1 MTKKYRQ
8 KTIKEIISKNE
19 INNQDVLLNI
29 LLEKGF
35 VLTQATLSRDMKDMK
50 IIKAPTSKG
59 VYIYQL
65 SDKISALQE
74 ESTTISS
81 YGFVSIEFSGQL
93 AVIKTRPG
101 YAMGI
106 ASEIDQKATDTI
118 IGTVAG
124 DDTILLVPREGIS
137 REAVKISLASF
148 IPIK

>member
-35 VLTQATLSRDMKDMK
+35 MLTQATLSRDMKDLK
-50 IIKAPTSKG
+50 IVKAPTSRG

-74 ESTTISS
+74 ETTTLSS

-137 REAVKISLASF
+137 REAIKISLASF

>member
-35 VLTQATLSRDMKDMK
+35 VLTQATLSRDMKDFK
-50 IIKAPTSKG
+50 IVKAPTSRG

-74 ESTTISS
+74 ETTTLSS

-106 ASEIDQKATDTI
+106 AAEIDQKATDAI

-124 DDTILLVPREGIS
+124 DDTILLVPREGMT
-137 REAVKISLASF
+137 REAVKTSLASF